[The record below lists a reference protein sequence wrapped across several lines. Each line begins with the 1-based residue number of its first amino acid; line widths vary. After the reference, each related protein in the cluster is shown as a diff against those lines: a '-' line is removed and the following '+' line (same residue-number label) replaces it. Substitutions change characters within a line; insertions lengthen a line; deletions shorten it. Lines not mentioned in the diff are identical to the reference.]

1 MKRGKFVRGAIYGFL
16 MALTLVLICPQAAG
30 TARASSI
37 AELQAQISQHQQE
50 LEQANQRAEELRDKQ
65 SLIEEMIDDLNAEI
79 INTLTCIGLKEDEIH
94 DKQLEIAAKE
104 LEICGKQAAIDQKER
119 EYYYVKAQEEQQRE
133 DMEIRAKRIYETGNT
148 SFLNMLLEG
157 FGFGKLLNRL
167 DYVEQVY
174 SYDKNKLSE
183 FEAMRKLTK
192 EMWDQLQVEKAQ
204 LQKEKDA
211 FELEKADLELAKQD
225 LDRQKEELDK
235 ALAIRQRESADF
247 EAEIK
252 KAKQEANMAK
262 TLIRQEQQALATLQS
277 QAMAG
282 QTAAATGTYTDTGYT
297 SIVDAAGGTDLQK
310 RVAKYALQFVGNP
323 YVLGGTSLTNGT
335 DCSGFTMRVYKDFGY
350 TISRTSYSQ
359 RSDGIG
365 VNYADAQPGD
375 IVCYEGH
382 VGLYIGGGKIVHASN
397 KRDGIKVSTATYRP
411 IITVR
416 RIIY

>member
-1 MKRGKFVRGAIYGFL
+1 
-16 MALTLVLICPQAAG
+16 
-30 TARASSI
+30 
-37 AELQAQISQHQQE
+37 
-50 LEQANQRAEELRDKQ
+50 
-65 SLIEEMIDDLNAEI
+65 
-79 INTLTCIGLKEDEIH
+79 
-94 DKQLEIAAKE
+94 
-104 LEICGKQAAIDQKER
+104 
-119 EYYYVKAQEEQQRE
+119 
-133 DMEIRAKRIYETGNT
+133 MEIRARRIYETGNT
-148 SFLNMLLEG
+148 SFINMLLEG
-157 FGFGKLLNRL
+157 LGFGKLLNRL

-183 FEAMRKLTK
+183 YEAMRKLTK
-192 EMWDQLQVEKAQ
+192 EMWDQLQAEKAQ

-225 LDRQKEELDK
+225 LDRQKEELDQ
-235 ALAIRQRESADF
+235 ALAVRKRESANF

-262 TLIRQEQQALATLQS
+262 ALIRQEQQELANLQS

-297 SIVDAAGGTDLQK
+297 SIVDAASGTDLQK

-323 YVLGGTSLTNGT
+323 YQMGGTSLTNGT

-350 TISRTSYSQ
+350 NISRTSYQQ

-365 VNYADAQPGD
+365 VSYSEAQPGD
-375 IVCYEGH
+375 IICYEGH

-397 KRDGIKVSTATYRP
+397 KRDGIKVSNATYRS

-416 RIIY
+416 RIIH